1 MFSNL
6 SISQKLYAGFGVV
19 LLILL
24 LLVLAA
30 LRGFDQVSSSVKSNI
45 HSYEVLSQSD
55 ALLRSLI
62 NVETGMRGYALTGRD
77 SFLEPLEQGEKAF
90 ADYYARI
97 KSSTTDNPE
106 QQARLERLKAL
117 HDQWL
122 RDDVQGN
129 LDLRRAINAGSQPA
143 EAMAAQISA
152 GRDKAKMDAMRQ
164 LTSELRDAEKSLQ
177 DARSQAMDDAKASA
191 LAILIGG
198 GLLAAVLAM
207 LVAWSLSSNLVGR
220 IRQAVD
226 VAKAIAAGRLDSSI
240 SATGRDEVSNL
251 LQAFAA
257 MQERLRTMISQI
269 KQGADQLVS
278 ASQSISSASLQ
289 LSASAQEQ
297 SHSASSMAAT
307 VEELTV
313 SINHVADNAGDAHAL
328 SSESGRQSEEGGSVI
343 QDTLGSMR
351 LIAETVQASATQIGE
366 LGQHA
371 EQISSIVSVIKGIAE
386 QTNLLALN
394 AAIEAARAGEQGRG
408 FAVVADEVRLLAQ
421 RTANSTQEI
430 TEMVG
435 KIQLG
440 TREAVSSM
448 DVGVNQVKNG
458 VELAQQAGEAIVNI
472 RTSSGN
478 VVRVVDQISLA
489 LREQTAAS
497 QDVARNVERIAQMS
511 QQNSQAVEETTET
524 ARSLQQLAQN
534 LEQQVNVFHL

>member
-19 LLILL
+19 LLILV

-30 LRGFDQVSSSVKSNI
+30 LRGFDQVSTSVKSNI

-62 NVETGMRGYALTGRD
+62 NVETGMRGFALTGRD

-90 ADYYARI
+90 ADYYARL
-97 KSSTTDNPE
+97 KSSTADNPE

-143 EAMAAQISA
+143 DAMATQISA
-152 GRDKAKMDAMRQ
+152 GHDKAKMDAMRQ
-164 LTSELRDAEKSLQ
+164 LTSELREAEKALQ

-226 VAKAIAAGRLDSSI
+226 VAKAIAGGRLDSSI

-251 LQAFAA
+251 LQAFAD

-269 KQGADQLVS
+269 KLGADQLVS

-448 DVGVNQVKNG
+448 DVGVNQVRNG
-458 VELAQQAGEAIVNI
+458 VELAQQAGEAIVSI

-534 LEQQVNVFHL
+534 LEQQVSVFRL

>member
-62 NVETGMRGYALTGRD
+62 NIETGMRGYALTGRD

-90 ADYYARI
+90 TDYYARI
-97 KSSTTDNPE
+97 KSSTADNPE

-122 RDDVQGN
+122 QDDVQGN
-129 LDLRRAINAGSQPA
+129 LALRRAINAGSRPA

-164 LTSELRDAEKSLQ
+164 LTSELREAEKSLQ
-177 DARSQAMDDAKASA
+177 DARSQAMDAAKSSA

-220 IRQAVD
+220 IRQAVE

-240 SATGRDEVSNL
+240 SVTGRDEVSNL

-269 KQGADQLVS
+269 KLGADQLVS

-430 TEMVG
+430 TEMVD

-448 DVGVNQVKNG
+448 DVGVNQVKSG

-534 LEQQVNVFHL
+534 LEQQVNVFRL